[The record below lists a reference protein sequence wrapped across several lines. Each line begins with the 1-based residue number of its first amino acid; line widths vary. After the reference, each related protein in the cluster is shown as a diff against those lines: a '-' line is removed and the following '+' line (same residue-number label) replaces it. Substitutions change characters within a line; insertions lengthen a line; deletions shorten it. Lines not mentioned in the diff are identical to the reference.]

1 MKPNKIFFLL
11 LNLFFLFSCSKD
23 DNNESYPK
31 SVEVEYKVSS
41 TTGNF
46 NTIDNI
52 TYTNSSGGDTS
63 IENIPLP
70 FSLQFNTTVNQNEY
84 VSILASHIEFDTN
97 GNAIPIGFKLDI
109 LIDGV
114 VVETENFNST
124 SSLTGT
130 INHLFE

>member
-1 MKPNKIFFLL
+1 MKSYKIFFLFL
-11 LNLFFLFSCSKD
+11 VLFVLFSCSKD

-46 NTIDNI
+46 NSIDNI
-52 TYTNSSGGDTS
+52 TYTNASGGDTTV
-63 IENIPLP
+63 EDIPLP
-70 FSLQFNTTVNQNEY
+70 FSIKFNKTVNRHEY
-84 VSILASHIEFDTN
+84 VSILASHIEFDTD
-97 GNAIPIGFKLDI
+97 GNPVPIGFKLDL

-130 INHLFE
+130 INHVFE